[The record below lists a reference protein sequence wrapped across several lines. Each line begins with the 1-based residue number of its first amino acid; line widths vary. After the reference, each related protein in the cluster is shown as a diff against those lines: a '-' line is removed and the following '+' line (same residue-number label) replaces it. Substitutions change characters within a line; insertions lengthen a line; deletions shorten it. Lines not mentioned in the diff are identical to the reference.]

1 MVLFKLFIL
10 LFSFISLYGSY
21 PQISQAVKEKKL
33 YPMGQKIYKK
43 RCQNINLSQFH
54 SYDEMQ
60 ESIVSQNLCKKLNR
74 KYFQALSLYLWDTQR
89 VVQKAPLEKHI
100 VVHKEDKC
108 PVCGMFVYKYP
119 KWATEIRYDD
129 TKYVFDGV
137 KDMMKYYFEHRDGIQ
152 EILVR
157 DYYTQKV
164 IDATKA
170 YYVIGSDIYGP
181 MGNELIT
188 FHDEKSAKTFYLDHR
203 GTKILRFN
211 AITQELVHS
220 L

>member
-1 MVLFKLFIL
+1 MIVFKFFIL
-10 LFSFISLYGSY
+10 LFSFVSLYGSY

-43 RCQNINLSQFH
+43 RCQDINLSQFY
-54 SYDEMQ
+54 SYDAMQ
-60 ESIVSQNLCKKLNR
+60 EHIVSHKLCKNLNPT
-74 KYFQALSLYLWDTQR
+74 YLQALSLYLWDTQR
-89 VVQKAPLEKHI
+89 VIKTVSQEKHI

-119 KWATEIRYDD
+119 KWATEIKYDD

-137 KDMMKYYFEHRDGIQ
+137 KDMMKYYFEHQDAIK

-181 MGNELIT
+181 MGNELIA
-188 FHDEKSAKTFYLDHR
+188 FRDEKSAKTFYLDHR
-203 GTKILRFN
+203 ATKILRFDM
-211 AITQELVHS
+211 ITQELVHS

>member
-10 LFSFISLYGSY
+10 LFSFVSLYGSY

-33 YPMGQKIYKK
+33 YPMGRKIYEK
-43 RCQNINLSQFH
+43 RCQDINLSQFH
-54 SYDEMQ
+54 SYDGMQ
-60 ESIVSQNLCKKLNR
+60 ESIVSQNLCKNLNQ
-74 KYFQALSLYLWDTQR
+74 KYLQALSLYLWDTQR
-89 VVQKAPLEKHI
+89 VIKRASQEKYI
-100 VVHKEDKC
+100 VVDKEDKC

-119 KWATEIRYDD
+119 KWATEIKYED
-129 TKYVFDGV
+129 TKYLFDGV
-137 KDMMKYYFEHRDGIQ
+137 KDMMKYYFKHRDGIK

-170 YYVIGSDIYGP
+170 YFVIGSDIYGP

-188 FHDEKSAKTFYLDHR
+188 FSDEKSAKIFYLDHR
-203 GTKILRFN
+203 GTKILRFDT
-211 AITQELVHS
+211 ITQELVHS

>member
-1 MVLFKLFIL
+1 MVVFKFFIL
-10 LFSFISLYGSY
+10 LFSFVSLYGSY

-43 RCQNINLSQFH
+43 RCEDINLSQFD
-54 SYDEMQ
+54 SYDAMQ
-60 ESIVSQNLCKKLNR
+60 EHIVSHKLCKNLNPT
-74 KYFQALSLYLWDTQR
+74 YLQALSLYLWDTQR
-89 VVQKAPLEKHI
+89 VIKTVALEKHI

-119 KWATEIRYDD
+119 KWATEIKYDD

-137 KDMMKYYFEHRDGIQ
+137 KDMMKYYFEHRDAIK

-181 MGNELIT
+181 MGNELIA
-188 FHDEKSAKTFYLDHR
+188 FRDEKSAKTFYLDHR
-203 GTKILRFN
+203 GTKILRFDM
-211 AITQELVHS
+211 ITQELVHS